1 MKLIKRQARIK
12 FTYICFLATLLGAL
26 NNFGQSSGEFDKKKI
41 SAEKTAPSNQ
51 NKPQPNKYKIKK
63 QVFPYKIGDKVVK
76 IVVGKTSAKV
86 SEFVYFN
93 MHDNENTAVEA
104 TEGILEKFGGT
115 LIELQNDGERLIKF
129 SLAENQF
136 TFDPNRIFTPGGI
149 KKTLQF
155 NSADSFEAEGKTRKF
170 AEKLESFLKNA
181 RLIIAVHNN
190 TDENYSIASYAVGG
204 EFEKDAKLSSV
215 NAKTDVDDF
224 FYVNESNFF
233 KFLKGKNQNVALQ
246 DNEKVTDD
254 GSLAVYCA
262 RNKISYINVESE
274 HGHLTQQTKML
285 EVLQNL
291 IKKFVR
297 AGKKV
302 RRK

>member
-1 MKLIKRQARIK
+1 MKRIKRKARIE
-12 FTYICFLATLLGAL
+12 FTYICFLATFLSAL
-26 NNFGQSSGEFDKKKI
+26 NNFGQGSAEFDKSKS

-51 NKPQPNKYKIKK
+51 YKPQPNKYKIKK
-63 QVFPYKIGDKVVK
+63 QGFTYKVGDKVVK
-76 IVVGKTSAKV
+76 IVVGKTIAKV

-104 TEGILEKFGGT
+104 TEKILEKFGGT
-115 LIELQNDGERLIKF
+115 LIELHNDGERLIKF
-129 SLAENQF
+129 SLLENQF

-155 NSADSFEAEGKTRKF
+155 NSANSLEAEGETRKF

-190 TDENYSIASYAVGG
+190 TDENYSITSYAAGG

-215 NAKTDVDDF
+215 NAETDADDF
-224 FYVNESNFF
+224 FYVNERNFF